1 MNVRMDRLEQV
12 LQETIELEELA
23 ELDVEYYGLEELR
36 KRFEIFDNVKN
47 EAFQIENDNEL
58 SSEQKARIDKITD
71 IAYENANK
79 FNVIIEKKEAER
91 SRYYNYY
98 TGKTWGEAKSYDICI
113 NSSILGIENTA
124 TFLADYIRMVTKQ
137 R

>member
-1 MNVRMDRLEQV
+1 MDRLEQV

-79 FNVIIEKKEAER
+79 FSNSGYTDMMIFFRSELQKENKDPKKFTFNFE
-91 SRYYNYY
+91 Y
-98 TGKTWGEAKSYDICI
+98 TNNHQDKTKVVKIQ
-113 NSSILGIENTA
+113 L
-124 TFLADYIRMVTKQ
+124 V
-137 R
+137 

>member
-47 EAFQIENDNEL
+47 EAFQIEMIMNLVVNKKLEL
-58 SSEQKARIDKITD
+58 IK
-71 IAYENANK
+71 
-79 FNVIIEKKEAER
+79 
-91 SRYYNYY
+91 
-98 TGKTWGEAKSYDICI
+98 
-113 NSSILGIENTA
+113 
-124 TFLADYIRMVTKQ
+124 
-137 R
+137 